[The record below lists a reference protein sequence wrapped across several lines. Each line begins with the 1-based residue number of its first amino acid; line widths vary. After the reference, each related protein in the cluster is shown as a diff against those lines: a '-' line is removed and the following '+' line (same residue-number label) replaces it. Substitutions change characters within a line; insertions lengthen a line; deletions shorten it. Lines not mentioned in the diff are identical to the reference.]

1 MMKKITVSLVVA
13 ALFTVLI
20 VPAVTHADFASFWAR
35 WSGVE
40 GTSPLID
47 APIEVTDEL
56 VEQILLA
63 APQFRSERHL
73 LPEASSTYDI
83 GSSTREWRH
92 AYIDNITATN
102 TTTTELDATTATIG
116 TLTVSSLQNCPGIT
130 GSTSGTATTT
140 ANCDGTF
147 HVGSSTDAAPGLA
160 LTGDTDTGVHFTGDN
175 ILGLNTGG
183 SRRMTVDASGN
194 VGIGTTTPQ
203 SLLHVSGGAIRLTD
217 GQPINWDGN
226 NILLHDGT
234 ATNIGDG
241 SASAV
246 VTLTGGNVGIGTTTP
261 NAELTIGDGTDDF
274 SFDIST
280 DTLTIETV
288 TVDGADDQ
296 RILVDAGGGAGNIA
310 RGAVMVLYGNEH
322 ASDGDVL
329 FQMGETG
336 EFQLLKG
343 ATGERAFVMDKDGNV
358 GIGNSAPTSSL
369 HIGTGDIGLSWV
381 FDGATEDGISI
392 GSGFTAGRMH
402 IEGSESADLILY
414 DSGGTSNERIISVV
428 HSGGSTRFES
438 LNDSGTGNSEFI
450 RFEHNTDDLILNKDG
465 NGNVGI
471 GTASPTQQLDVRG
484 HITVG
489 GTARNAFIV
498 EVTSSGGS
506 PVYSFDGDTD
516 TGLGSAA
523 ANNLSLT
530 TAGSERVRIDGN
542 GNVG

>member
-1 MMKKITVSLVVA
+1 
-13 ALFTVLI
+13 
-20 VPAVTHADFASFWAR
+20 
-35 WSGVE
+35 
-40 GTSPLID
+40 
-47 APIEVTDEL
+47 
-56 VEQILLA
+56 
-63 APQFRSERHL
+63 
-73 LPEASSTYDI
+73 
-83 GSSTREWRH
+83 
-92 AYIDNITATN
+92 
-102 TTTTELDATTATIG
+102 
-116 TLTVSSLQNCPGIT
+116 
-130 GSTSGTATTT
+130 
-140 ANCDGTF
+140 
-147 HVGSSTDAAPGLA
+147 
-160 LTGDTDTGVHFTGDN
+160 
-175 ILGLNTGG
+175 
-183 SRRMTVDASGN
+183 
-194 VGIGTTTPQ
+194 
-203 SLLHVSGGAIRLTD
+203 
-217 GQPINWDGN
+217 
-226 NILLHDGT
+226 
-234 ATNIGDG
+234 
-241 SASAV
+241 
-246 VTLTGGNVGIGTTTP
+246 
-261 NAELTIGDGTDDF
+261 
-274 SFDIST
+274 
-280 DTLTIETV
+280 
-288 TVDGADDQ
+288 
-296 RILVDAGGGAGNIA
+296 
-310 RGAVMVLYGNEH
+310 
-322 ASDGDVL
+322 
-329 FQMGETG
+329 
-336 EFQLLKG
+336 
-343 ATGERAFVMDKDGNV
+343 MDKDGNV

-542 GNVG
+542 GNVGIGTSTPNQILQVYRGSDGVVARFEDTDGTCDVNPTATALVCSSDRRMKKNITPLGTTLHALMQLEPVRFSWNREEGLVPTHIGLIAQEVEPYFPELVHEEGEHKSLSYSGFVPILIQAIQEQEERIQALEAKLERRNQYQCTP